1 MGVKLRRIKNA
12 PYYVNYNNG
21 ARIETYTFQP
31 SKGKLCTE
39 LEVSDDCYADML
51 QNSTCFKDGE
61 LMVVGRDDEEL
72 KGEIMEFDEY
82 KANCHSRED
91 VEKILNMPIKKME
104 VEIAKITN
112 KTELGFFVDVAK
124 EIGMDSVTK
133 QKALAKQMGI
143 EFDVLFE
150 AE

>member
-1 MGVKLRRIKNA
+1 MGVKLRRVKNA

-51 QNSTCFKDGE
+51 QNSNCFKDGE
-61 LMVVGRDDEEL
+61 LMVVSKPDSEL

-82 KANCHSRED
+82 KANCHTREE
-91 VEKILNMPIKKME
+91 VEKILNMSAKKME
-104 VEIAKITN
+104 VEIAKITS
-112 KTELGFFVDVAK
+112 KSELSYFVDVAK
-124 EIGMDSVTK
+124 EIGVDSVTK
-133 QKALAKQMGI
+133 QKVLAKQIGV
-143 EFDVLFE
+143 EVDTLFDE
-150 AE
+150 E